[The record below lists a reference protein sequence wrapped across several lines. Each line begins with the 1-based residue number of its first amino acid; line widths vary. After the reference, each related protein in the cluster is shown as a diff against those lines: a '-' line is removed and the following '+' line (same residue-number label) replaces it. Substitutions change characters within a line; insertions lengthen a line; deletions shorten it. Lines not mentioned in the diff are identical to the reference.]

1 MTVLSLKELQTCGN
15 QTEAWHLAG
24 HFREMALR
32 AGLEGN
38 SLAESIAEQAAQVLE
53 QNTCENCA
61 DLEGDLK
68 QSQERVEKLEDY
80 IENLEE
86 QISDLNTT
94 IFNIEADV
102 EYLQEE
108 LKAKS

>member
-1 MTVLSLKELQTCGN
+1 MTVLGLKELQICSGRDSN
-15 QTEAWHLAG
+15 ADLG
-24 HFREMALR
+24 DHFREMATR
-32 AGLEGN
+32 AGLAGN
-38 SLAESIAEQAAQVLE
+38 TLAESIAEQAAQAFE
-53 QNTCENCA
+53 QYACDNCA
-61 DLEGDLK
+61 DLENDIDTAK
-68 QSQERVEKLEDY
+68 NRVEKLEDY
-80 IENLEE
+80 IESLEE